1 MKSSE
6 RFFSNTSCPFF
17 PCHEGIDREAFN
29 CLFCYCP
36 LYALG
41 RACGGDFRYDEKGRK
56 DCSGCP
62 FPHRAENYSS
72 VLARYP
78 EIMAVAARSD
88 EEETTDEH

>member
-6 RFFSNTSCPFF
+6 RFFRNADCPFF
-17 PCHEGIDREAFN
+17 PCHKGIDGEAFN

-56 DCSGCP
+56 DCSGCL
-62 FPHRAENYSS
+62 FPHRAENYAR

-88 EEETTDEH
+88 EEATTHEH